1 MYSWSL
7 ILCRSEVIAEDLW
20 KSRYLFLHLSQR
32 HEEGEERRGEEG
44 RGLGGGALCGRG
56 EDPIDE
62 GLASDVE
69 TLGALESSNRD
80 VWLRWR
86 DSDDMAAQAD
96 ELAGDVGFE
105 SGEGGVGLEIGDP
118 RTDRIEIVQ
127 LGGDRTLHCFDRA
140 ESQALHR
147 RERRGERGAG
157 RSGEKEVR
165 RADQTPQDFIRLCS

>member
-1 MYSWSL
+1 M
-7 ILCRSEVIAEDLW
+7 R
-20 KSRYLFLHLSQR
+20 
-32 HEEGEERRGEEG
+32 EGGREREEG

-147 RERRGERGAG
+147 RERKRRGERGG
-157 RSGEKEVR
+157 QERKRSGE
-165 RADQTPQDFIRLCS
+165 QTKHPKTSFGCVLKVEMKSGNGKTS